1 MANNS
6 SVPGPPQAPIATQ
19 NGSVTPP
26 WYAFFL
32 SILDVLG
39 GAGATI
45 SATLDTIT
53 NAIGSILYRGDT
65 GWQGLAPGTQYNV
78 LRMGTQFPEWDKLDG
93 NSFGGQEASF
103 FFAGPL
109 TGDSPPGFRLIASSD
124 LQNIAGQYPGT
135 ASNNNAANGNIGEYI
150 FSQIAIGGAVSL
162 VTATTKDI
170 TNIQLTEGDWN
181 VWGSL
186 TTNPATTTTQANIQG
201 WISETSATDPA
212 PPNLGAYC
220 QLNTAIAAGLTQTLQ
235 TGMTRITIPSGN
247 PVTVYLSTK
256 VSFAVSTM
264 TAYGFIG
271 ARRAR

>member
-1 MANNS
+1 MAT
-6 SVPGPPQAPIATQ
+6 PGPPQAPIASP
-19 NGSVTPP
+19 NGNVTPS

-32 SILDVLG
+32 SLLNSIGGVNTSTSVILDQ
-39 GAGATI
+39 
-45 SATLDTIT
+45 IT
-53 NAIGSILYRGDT
+53 SSIGSILYRNSSN
-65 GWQGLAPGTQYNV
+65 WEGLGPGAQYTV
-78 LRMGTQFPEWDKLDG
+78 LRMGNQFPEWDILDG
-93 NSFGGQEASF
+93 NSFGAQENGF
-103 FFAGPL
+103 FFAGPAS
-109 TGDSPPGFRLIASSD
+109 GDAIPAFRLIATSD
-124 LQNIAGQYPGT
+124 LNNTAGQYPE
-135 ASNNNAANGNIGEYI
+135 ASSNNNASAGNIGEYI
-150 FSQIAIGGAVSL
+150 FSQIAIGSAVLL
-162 VTATTKDI
+162 VTATAKDI
-170 TNIQLTEGDWN
+170 THIQLTEGDWN

-235 TGMTRITIPSGN
+235 TGMTRITVPSGS

-256 VSFAVSTM
+256 VTFAVSTM